1 MPPAL
6 FNFDGALEGNSCAR
20 ILLATG
26 VADGALSWVRKIHVF
41 ERLRS
46 ERLCAY
52 LRHRAP
58 IAQIGHSLFV
68 FDLTDDD
75 MRRALYGP
83 PAELEKDACVTGL

>member
-1 MPPAL
+1 M
-6 FNFDGALEGNSCAR
+6 GEKNSR
-20 ILLATG
+20 IRAAS
-26 VADGALSWVRKIHVF
+26 V
-41 ERLRS
+41 

-58 IAQIGHSLFV
+58 IAQIGHSIFV

-75 MRRALYGP
+75 LRRALYGP